1 MRQSTE
7 APLCLIYRN
16 PAVPTA
22 TDLFHILKI
31 KSGIEKKP
39 KLIPELIRLLPH
51 TAVKIDEVS
60 VEIVE
65 DLKIISGRLVEQY
78 PSGSAEHFNISLVFQ
93 GKAGEDFVPQSFL
106 SAHPCHKAVDE
117 ITSFAEA
124 FACRKPAESKKR
136 PFSMYGFPYTQNDLF
151 V

>member
-65 DLKIISGRLVEQY
+65 DLKIISGRLVEQN
-78 PSGSAEHFNISLVFQ
+78 PSGSA
-93 GKAGEDFVPQSFL
+93 
-106 SAHPCHKAVDE
+106 
-117 ITSFAEA
+117 
-124 FACRKPAESKKR
+124 
-136 PFSMYGFPYTQNDLF
+136 
-151 V
+151 